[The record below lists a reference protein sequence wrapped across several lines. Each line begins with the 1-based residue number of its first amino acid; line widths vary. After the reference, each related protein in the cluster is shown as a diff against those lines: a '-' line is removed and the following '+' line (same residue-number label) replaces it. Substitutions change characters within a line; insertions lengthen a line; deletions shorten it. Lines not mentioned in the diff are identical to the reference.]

1 MSDFTNFRA
10 VYDELTDEV
19 SRAQHQFVADHL
31 RNWFETIDQTPRP
44 AAIVARLE
52 KLVNFKEWY
61 EVMQV
66 NYRKNGG
73 NFTLDFGHTKDKRL
87 AMRLALF
94 RAISRNELN
103 AAEVGFQWTNTGEKN
118 INATARNLI
127 QQIFMP
133 MARELRRLF
142 EAELNSPA
150 TAPAADRDV
159 SLNHNS
165 QGYLETIEAADEVE
179 KALRETNDFPD
190 QEERQQRIAEVS
202 AVRRLLQAI
211 RIRIEPV
218 VTLLKPLVEQART
231 KLKDTLVGMAVSK
244 LIGLLGAL
252 LSYVWSVL

>member
-1 MSDFTNFRA
+1 
-10 VYDELTDEV
+10 
-19 SRAQHQFVADHL
+19 
-31 RNWFETIDQTPRP
+31 
-44 AAIVARLE
+44 
-52 KLVNFKEWY
+52 
-61 EVMQV
+61 
-66 NYRKNGG
+66 
-73 NFTLDFGHTKDKRL
+73 
-87 AMRLALF
+87 
-94 RAISRNELN
+94 
-103 AAEVGFQWTNTGEKN
+103 
-118 INATARNLI
+118 
-127 QQIFMP
+127 

>member
-1 MSDFTNFRA
+1 
-10 VYDELTDEV
+10 V

-73 NFTLDFGHTKDKRL
+73 NFTLDFGHTKDKKL